1 MSSGSSHPSL
11 EPKRRLRFQNESN
24 PPSLVSTNTASGFS
38 GFSAVSATASQS
50 RTRDNVVHG
59 VQLDMRN
66 LIRQILTE
74 ELRSTTASRKRSLSL
89 SSSEGCDRRVRR
101 NSPSLS
107 NPSNVD
113 KTSQPTSNTD
123 STEVGDRGLRAKS
136 PVIAESTD
144 NIFSVIQE
152 PEILLRLEPGE
163 KIDDSGD
170 DSGDQENEES
180 DNLVQPSLASQLS
193 YVLGLGLSSQQARSS
208 TSP

>member
-24 PPSLVSTNTASGFS
+24 PPLLVTTNTASGFS

-50 RTRDNVVHG
+50 STRDNVHG
-59 VQLDMRN
+59 VQLDKRN
-66 LIRQILTE
+66 LIPQILTE
-74 ELRSTTASRKRSLSL
+74 ELRSTTASRKRSRSI
-89 SSSEGCDRRVRR
+89 SSSEARDRRVRR

-113 KTSQPTSNTD
+113 KTSQSTCNTD

-136 PVIAESTD
+136 PVVAESTD

-152 PEILLRLEPGE
+152 PEILLRPEPGE
-163 KIDDSGD
+163 KIDKFW
-170 DSGDQENEES
+170 
-180 DNLVQPSLASQLS
+180 
-193 YVLGLGLSSQQARSS
+193 
-208 TSP
+208 